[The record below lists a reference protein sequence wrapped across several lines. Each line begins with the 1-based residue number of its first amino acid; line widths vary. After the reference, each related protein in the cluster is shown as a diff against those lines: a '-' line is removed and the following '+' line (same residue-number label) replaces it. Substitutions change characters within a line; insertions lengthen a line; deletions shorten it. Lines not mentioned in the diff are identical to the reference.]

1 MQALKAVTPEAFAGK
16 YWKHPGNYLYAAGL
30 NIIPVVAAEL
40 SKAAAHM
47 PLAFVEF
54 GGRWQLM
61 AVTSLIPN
69 TNLLVGPQG
78 QWLGQ
83 YIPASMRGYPFALA
97 RPQGTDTLV
106 LCTTDEGD
114 HIVGA
119 DEGMPFFDA
128 SGQPSPQTQ
137 RAMNFL
143 VDFNDSRTQT
153 WRAIDAL
160 VAAKLLVPW
169 ELTSTH
175 NGQVQPVEG
184 LYRLDDVR
192 FAALSPKALAT
203 LHAEGAALVAYA
215 QFFSREQLGRLQAAE
230 REQARLRGVDAATQ
244 A

>member
-1 MQALKAVTPEAFAGK
+1 MQVLKAVTADAFAGK
-16 YWKHPGNYLYAAGL
+16 SWKHPGNYLYAAGL

-40 SKAAAHM
+40 SKAVAHL

-97 RPQGTDTLV
+97 RPQGTDHLV
-106 LCTTDEGD
+106 MCTTEEGD
-114 HIVGA
+114 HIVEAGQGA
-119 DEGMPFFDA
+119 PFFDA
-128 SGQPSPQTQ
+128 SGQPSAETQ

-143 VDFNDSRTQT
+143 VEYDSSKVQT

-169 ELTSTH
+169 ELTSSH
-175 NGQVQPVEG
+175 NGVVTPVEG

-192 FAALSPKALAT
+192 FGALPPKTLAS
-203 LHAEGAALVAYA
+203 LHAEGAAMVAYA
-215 QFFSREQLGRLQAAE
+215 QYFSREQFGRLQAAE
-230 REQARLRGVDAATQ
+230 REQARLRALTAAPDA
-244 A
+244 